1 MILRYMFLG
10 GSRLGHLDGA
20 LQPAYCRPP
29 PWMYRIGPPCQ
40 LVPMIGYRERVTCAR
55 HEEAVSAGDQAPD
68 VVCICVRYARQE
80 VFLTHLENSV
90 AGIRRDR
97 NGPSDSDASLES
109 QFVAVCPTRLD
120 TPQGECY
127 ISFDPVPKI
136 LGALHNP
143 TFYRDLQHGHF
154 RVVTHRRGS
163 HSSVRVS
170 PEDCL
175 QQLGLVRRCRRVHA
189 IRTAASIQADRP
201 HRNRSGAIAGDSQQK

>member
-1 MILRYMFLG
+1 MILCYMFLG

-29 PWMYRIGPPCQ
+29 PGCTVLGLPCQ

-55 HEEAVSAGDQAPD
+55 HEEAVSTDDQALD
-68 VVCICVRYARQE
+68 VVGICVGGARHE
-80 VFLTHLENSV
+80 VFLIHLENSV

-97 NGPSDSDASLES
+97 SGPSDFDTSLES

-136 LGALHNP
+136 LGALHNR
-143 TFYRDLQHGHF
+143 TFYRDLRHGRF
-154 RVVTHRRGS
+154 RVVT
-163 HSSVRVS
+163 
-170 PEDCL
+170 
-175 QQLGLVRRCRRVHA
+175 CRR
-189 IRTAASIQADRP
+189 
-201 HRNRSGAIAGDSQQK
+201 